1 MHRNNGAYDDFDQGE
16 HYLQLSHTEEAML
29 EKVCSS
35 FAEVIVVVNAN
46 NAMELGWV
54 EEYDSIGA
62 VILAPGTGATGMG
75 ALGDILSGAVNPSGK
90 TVDTYV
96 YDLTATPAYHNT
108 GDFSYTNVEAL
119 KAELTEADDA
129 YQGNIAFVNYS
140 EGIYVGYKV

>member
-1 MHRNNGAYDDFDQGE
+1 MASGNSNYNYFNGMYRNNGDYDDFDQGE
-16 HYLQLSHTEEAML
+16 HYLQLSNTEEAML

-90 TVDTYV
+90 TEIFP
-96 YDLTATPAYHNT
+96 TPT
-108 GDFSYTNVEAL
+108 W
-119 KAELTEADDA
+119 KR
-129 YQGNIAFVNYS
+129 
-140 EGIYVGYKV
+140 